1 MIEEKSRSEIF
12 RDHNHMKKM
21 DKMFRFL
28 NPPKSF
34 KDLKEKSQEI
44 QNNLEEQQE
53 KQKKKSQCTSESC
66 GYK

>member
-12 RDHNHMKKM
+12 RDHNLRKKM

-53 KQKKKSQCTSESC
+53 KQKKKSQST
-66 GYK
+66 